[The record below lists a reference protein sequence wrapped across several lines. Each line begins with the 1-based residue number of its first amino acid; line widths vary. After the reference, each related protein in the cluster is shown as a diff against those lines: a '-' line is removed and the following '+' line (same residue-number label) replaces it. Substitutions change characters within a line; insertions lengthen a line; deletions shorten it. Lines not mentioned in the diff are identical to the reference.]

1 LRARAVYAELYKNGV
16 EIDKM
21 QYEVIDAIR
30 IEEEDDD
37 DIDPPDNRVE
47 VEIDYLRY

>member
-1 LRARAVYAELYKNGV
+1 
-16 EIDKM
+16 M

-30 IEEEDDD
+30 IEEEE